1 MTKKSESNSLG
12 EKVYQI
18 LRERIL
24 SLEYP
29 PEAVL
34 VEKDLCAELKVSR
47 PPLKAAILRLEEMD
61 LVRTVPRFGTVV
73 SHIDANE
80 IAHVYEVKLDLE
92 ALACSLAALRITEE
106 QVQELELL
114 AAELER
120 VAKEHEDL
128 RNEKSR
134 MESFKEITELDIKLH
149 CAIWQAAH
157 NPVLEKVLNN
167 LHSRCLRFCRATV
180 PLSGWNLG
188 HVNQFSKICEAFRKR
203 DRESAVDYIRL
214 HNRQYLRLIRDSTF
228 SANS

>member
-1 MTKKSESNSLG
+1 MTKKDEPNSLG

-47 PPLKAAILRLEEMD
+47 PPLKSAILRLEEMD

-92 ALACSLAALRITEE
+92 SLACSLASQRITEDEIKGME
-106 QVQELELL
+106 QL
-114 AAELER
+114 AARLEE
-120 VAKEHEDL
+120 VAEEHEAL
-128 RNEKSR
+128 RDEKR
-134 MESFKEITELDIKLH
+134 RLNSFKEICDVDIKIH
-149 CAIWQAAH
+149 YAIWRAAH
-157 NPVLEKVLNN
+157 NPVLEKILNN
-167 LHSRCLRFCRATV
+167 LHSRCLRFCRASV
-180 PLSGWNLG
+180 PLSGWNVE
-188 HVNQFSKICEAFRKR
+188 HVNQFAKICEAFRKK

-214 HNRQYLRLIRDSTF
+214 HNRQYIRLIRDSTF
-228 SANS
+228 NPGS